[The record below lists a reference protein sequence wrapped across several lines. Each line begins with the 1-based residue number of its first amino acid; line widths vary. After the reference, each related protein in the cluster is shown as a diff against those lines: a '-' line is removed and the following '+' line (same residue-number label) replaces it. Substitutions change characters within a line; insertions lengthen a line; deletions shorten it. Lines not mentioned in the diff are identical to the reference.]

1 MSVCPVKKLE
11 CLTLQAD
18 LTVLHSCY
26 FVALCLSLLICVS
39 SDVRQ
44 EYVAKILFFLHSRLF
59 MLEKF
64 PTFCDFIQKS
74 LTLLSASPA
83 EAIDFQR
90 VYATRMSY
98 IRRHAHLLNIPEACP
113 ASA

>member
-44 EYVAKILFFLHSRLF
+44 EYIAKILFFFAFTPIYARKISD
-59 MLEKF
+59 F
-64 PTFCDFIQKS
+64 P
-74 LTLLSASPA
+74 
-83 EAIDFQR
+83 
-90 VYATRMSY
+90 
-98 IRRHAHLLNIPEACP
+98 
-113 ASA
+113 